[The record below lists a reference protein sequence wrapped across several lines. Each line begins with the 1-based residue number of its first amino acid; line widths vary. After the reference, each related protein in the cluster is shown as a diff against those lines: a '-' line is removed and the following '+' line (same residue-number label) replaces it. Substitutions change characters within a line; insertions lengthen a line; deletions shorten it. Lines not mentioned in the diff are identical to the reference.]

1 MTLVKPSVQGTVVIA
16 FTTHS
21 LYAGN
26 AGLETVTR
34 LQGPFD
40 DTKTVSLPVKY
51 QDTAVETVDLSAAD
65 ALVKELV
72 TWMEGR

>member
-1 MTLVKPSVQGTVVIA
+1 VHGTVVVA
-16 FTTHS
+16 FTTQS

-26 AGLETVTR
+26 AGLESVTR
-34 LQGPFD
+34 LLGPFD

-51 QDTAVETVDLSAAD
+51 QDTAVETVDLGAAD

>member
-1 MTLVKPSVQGTVVIA
+1 
-16 FTTHS
+16 
-21 LYAGN
+21 
-26 AGLETVTR
+26 
-34 LQGPFD
+34 
-40 DTKTVSLPVKY
+40 VKY